1 RFIKLFAYKTSI
13 LLIFLFFFFFRLL
26 FSTFLRHIVLSSSK
40 LLKGEEKMIRLF
52 ILTLTVLFITS
63 NLYSVS
69 DEFES
74 RLLAKALL
82 ESATTS
88 EQKAAVV
95 NYFKAIAEQKREE
108 AAKLRQLAKLS
119 RGGKIS
125 TQQAQKE
132 EFLKKAYL
140 LEREA
145 KTFDSFAFY
154 EFNSQEAV
162 AVKQ

>member
-1 RFIKLFAYKTSI
+1 MT
-13 LLIFLFFFFFRLL
+13 RLL
-26 FSTFLRHIVLSSSK
+26 SI
-40 LLKGEEKMIRLF
+40 
-52 ILTLTVLFITS
+52 TLAVLFITS
-63 NLYSVS
+63 SIYSVS

-82 ESATTS
+82 ESATTQ

-95 NYFKAIAEQKREE
+95 SYFKAIAEQKREE

-125 TQQAQKE
+125 TQQAQKQ
-132 EFLKKAYL
+132 EFLRKANL

-145 KTFDSFAFY
+145 KTFESFAF
-154 EFNSQEAV
+154 SQFPLEEEV
-162 AVKQ
+162 AVKH